1 MKLVSCV
8 GKLTRPPRVMAGS
21 TDTTFATI
29 AVEVDG
35 ERGARETEFV
45 DLVFHG
51 ADATTIAAHGKVGTT
66 IHVAGSERTK
76 TFAKRD
82 RTTGFANE
90 IFVLRFDFV
99 GSSK

>member
-1 MKLVSCV
+1 
-8 GKLTRPPRVMAGS
+8 MAGS

-29 AVEVDG
+29 AVEIDG
-35 ERGARETEFV
+35 ERGARATEFV

-51 ADATTIAAHGKVGTT
+51 ADTKTIAAHGKVGTT
-66 IHVAGSERTK
+66 IFVAGSERTK

-82 RTTGFANE
+82 RSAGFTNE

-99 GSSK
+99 GPSA